1 MTESGWRHLLLR
13 SGGIPGFA
21 GAVTESDLITMV
33 KPMLPTNDFVVT
45 GAGDD
50 CAVLETGTAEVQTL
64 FKTDSVVEGIHF
76 TVDEVPERIG
86 RKALARCLSDI
97 GAMGGTPTA
106 AVVTIGLR
114 KDLDQERVR
123 GIYRGLCQLAAQHQV
138 AIVGGE
144 TTSNPERLLLNIA
157 MLGTVPRG
165 RAVLRSGAK
174 VGDAVFVTG
183 ELGGS
188 IEGKHLDFEPRVAE
202 GRWIADGGWASAM
215 MDLSD
220 GIASDL
226 PRLMA
231 ASGVAGAELM
241 RSALPLSREARVR
254 ERSGD
259 LARPAV
265 VAALCDGED
274 YELLLTVPR
283 GRTVP
288 LMDAWKERFPGV
300 RLSCIGTLTDR
311 SGVFLR
317 GPDGMRPLTA
327 RGYEHSV

>member
-1 MTESGWRHLLLR
+1 
-13 SGGIPGFA
+13 
-21 GAVTESDLITMV
+21 VTEGDLIAMV
-33 KPMLPTNDFVVT
+33 KPMLPSNDFVVT

-76 TVDEVPERIG
+76 TVDEQAERVG

-114 KDLDQERVR
+114 KDLDADRVK

-144 TTSNPERLLLNIA
+144 TTSTPERLILNVA
-157 MLGTVPRG
+157 LLGTVPRG
-165 RAVLRSGAK
+165 QAVLRSGAK
-174 VGDAVFVTG
+174 VGDALFVTG

-202 GRWIADGGWASAM
+202 GRWLAEGGWATAM

-226 PRLMA
+226 PRLLA
-231 ASGVAGAELM
+231 CSGVPGAEILKP
-241 RSALPLSREARVR
+241 ALPLSREARVR
-254 ERSGD
+254 EKTGD

-274 YELLLTVPR
+274 YELMLTVPR
-283 GRTVP
+283 GRSVA
-288 LMDAWKERFPGV
+288 LIDAWRERFPGV
-300 RLSCIGTLTDR
+300 RLSCIGVLTER
-311 SGVFLR
+311 AGVFLR
-317 GPDGMRPLTA
+317 GSDGIRPLTA